1 MLSIMTPIL
10 FNGFVNWVHPWRIV
24 VGEPIFLYGEDY
36 DSPYCPVNF
45 EVTNDA
51 V

>member
-1 MLSIMTPIL
+1 MLSILTPIL

-24 VGEPIFLYGEDY
+24 VGEPIFLYGEDF

-45 EVTNDA
+45 EVANDS

>member
-1 MLSIMTPIL
+1 MLSILTPIL

-24 VGEPIFLYGEDY
+24 VGEPVFLWGEDFGAKY
-36 DSPYCPVNF
+36 SAVIF
-45 EVTNDA
+45 EVTNDS